1 MDAKTLVTTALTTLA
16 EEDDPAPAVERFYS
30 PDFVQHSPMLP
41 AGRDSLVPAFTAFK
55 SAGVKYELMRVVAED
70 DLVAVHAP
78 RTRAGRGAGGDLPR
92 VPDRGRPHRRAL
104 GGDDEQIT
112 DTVGGRDMVDGPTEV
127 TDLEATEANKKM
139 VTELTEEAFIGGDW
153 SNLDAYVNSDRLLQH
168 DPHIP
173 DGASS
178 VPAAFALLEAAG
190 TPMTYRALH
199 RVVAEGNFVFTQSEG
214 DCVGK
219 PHAFSSL
226 FRVENGKIAEHW
238 DVVAELPEPEHVPHG
253 NGLF

>member
-1 MDAKTLVTTALTTLA
+1 MDAKTLVTTALTALA
-16 EEDDPAPAVERFYS
+16 NDDDPAPGVERFYA
-30 PDFVQHSPMLP
+30 PDFIQHSPILP
-41 AGRDSLVPAFTAFK
+41 VGRDSLVPAFTQFK
-55 SAGVKYELMRVVAED
+55 KAGVKYELMRVVGEGD
-70 DLVAVHAP
+70 YVAVHA
-78 RTRAGRGAGGDLPR
+78 RAHGMGDTPMVIFHLFRVADGRIAEHWEAMMQEI
-92 VPDRGRPHRRAL
+92 V
-104 GGDDEQIT
+104 
-112 DTVGGRDMVDGPTEV
+112 DTVGGRSMVDGPTEV
-127 TDLEATEANKKM
+127 TDLDATDANKKM
-139 VTELTEEAFIGGDW
+139 VTQLTEEAFIGGDW
-153 SNLDAYVNSDRLLQH
+153 SDLDSYVNSDRLLQH

-226 FRVENGKIAEHW
+226 FRVEDGKIAEHW

>member
-1 MDAKTLVTTALTTLA
+1 MDAKTLVTTALTALA
-16 EEDDPAPAVERFYS
+16 EDDDPTPAVERFYS
-30 PDFVQHSPMLP
+30 PDFVQHSPLLP

-55 SAGVKYELMRVVAED
+55 SAGVKYELMRMVGD
-70 DLVAVHAP
+70 GDHVAVHA
-78 RTRAGRGAGGDLPR
+78 RAHGMGDSPVVIFHLFRVADGRIVEHWEAMM
-92 VPDRGRPHRRAL
+92 
-104 GGDDEQIT
+104 EEIT
-112 DTVGGRDMVDGPTEV
+112 DTVGGRSMVDGPTEV
-127 TDLEATEANKKM
+127 TDLDATDANKKL
-139 VTELTEEAFIGGDW
+139 VTKLTEEAFVGGDW
-153 SNLDAYVNSDRLLQH
+153 SDLDAYVNSDELIQH

-190 TPMTYRALH
+190 TPMTYRQLH
-199 RVVAEGNFVFTQSEG
+199 RVVAEGNYVFTQSEG

-226 FRVENGKIAEHW
+226 FRVENGRIAEHW
-238 DVVAELPEPEHVPHG
+238 DVVAPLPESEYVPHG

>member
-1 MDAKTLVTTALTTLA
+1 MDAKTLVTTTLTTLA
-16 EEDDPAPAVERFYS
+16 DTGDPAPAVERFYA
-30 PDFVQHSPMLP
+30 PDFVQHSPIMP
-41 AGRDSLVPAFTAFK
+41 PGRDSLIPAFIAFK
-55 SAGVKYELMRVVAED
+55 SAGIKYELMRVVAEG
-70 DLVAVHAP
+70 DLVAVHS
-78 RTRAGRGAGGDLPR
+78 RAHGMVENPMVIFHLFRVEDGRIAEHWEAMMEEI
-92 VPDRGRPHRRAL
+92 V
-104 GGDDEQIT
+104 
-112 DTVGGRDMVDGPTEV
+112 DTVGGRSMVDGPTEV
-127 TDLEATEANKKM
+127 TDLDATEANKKL
-139 VTELTEEAFIGGDW
+139 VTRLTEEAFIGADW
-153 SNLDAYVNSDRLLQH
+153 SNLDAYVNGDRLIQH

-226 FRVENGKIAEHW
+226 FRVEDGKIAEHW
-238 DVVAELPEPEHVPHG
+238 DVVAELPEPGDVMHD

>member
-1 MDAKTLVTTALTTLA
+1 MDAKTLVHTALTTLA

-55 SAGVKYELMRVVAED
+55 SAGVTYELMRLISDGEY
-70 DLVAVHAP
+70 VAVHA
-78 RTRAGRGAGGDLPR
+78 RAHGLAEVPVVIFHLFR
-92 VPDRGRPHRRAL
+92 VENGLIAEHWEAMM
-104 GGDDEQIT
+104 EQIM

-127 TDLEATEANKKM
+127 TDLEATEANKKL
-139 VTELTEEAFIGGDW
+139 VTELTNQAFIGGDW
-153 SNLDAYVNSDRLLQH
+153 DDLDDYVNRDRLLQH

-190 TPMTYRALH
+190 TPMTYRSLH
-199 RVVAEGNFVFTQSEG
+199 RVVAEGNYVFTQSEG

-226 FRVENGKIAEHW
+226 FRVEDGKIAEHW
-238 DVVAELPEPEHVPHG
+238 DVVAELPEPEHVPHD

>member
-1 MDAKTLVTTALTTLA
+1 VDAKTLVTTALTALA
-16 EEDDPAPAVERFYS
+16 NDDDPAPAVERFYS
-30 PDFVQHSPMLP
+30 PDFVQHSPIMP
-41 AGRDSLVPAFTAFK
+41 PGRDSLIPAFTAFK
-55 SAGVKYELMRVVAED
+55 SAGVTYELMRVVAED
-70 DLVAVHAP
+70 DLVAVHA
-78 RTRAGRGAGGDLPR
+78 RAHGLVEVPMVIFHLFR
-92 VPDRGRPHRRAL
+92 VADGLIVEHWESMM
-104 GGDDEQIT
+104 EQIM

-127 TDLEATEANKKM
+127 ADRDATDTNKKL
-139 VTELTEEAFIGGDW
+139 VTQLTEEAFVGGDW
-153 SNLDAYVNSDRLLQH
+153 SNLDMYVNSDRLLQH

-199 RVVAEGNFVFTQSEG
+199 RVVAEGNYVFTQSEG

-219 PHAFSSL
+219 PHAFCSL
-226 FRVENGKIAEHW
+226 FRVQDGKIAEHW
-238 DVVAELPEPEHVPHG
+238 DVVAELPEPGDVMHD